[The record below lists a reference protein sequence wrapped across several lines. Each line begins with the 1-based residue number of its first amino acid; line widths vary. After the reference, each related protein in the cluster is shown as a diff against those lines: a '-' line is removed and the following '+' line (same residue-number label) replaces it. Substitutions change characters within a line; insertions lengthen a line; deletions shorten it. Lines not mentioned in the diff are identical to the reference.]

1 MPTSALCLPSSL
13 RKSTSA
19 EEYCQLPAEV
29 VSPFGSSR
37 FIPAMFSGRNSISSR
52 KATGG
57 TGFLLLVK
65 LFGRLLHLLRGGG
78 ELGQRVVGVG
88 LGVPAAG
95 GEHGGEDGGECEGD
109 GRPAGHETSEIGGCV
124 WCLAGQARRSGPD
137 PHRAS
142 ADWLYWPPTTAA
154 PRYSTEDTHMD
165 DSLYFTE
172 HHHQVRE
179 MVREFARNHVAPVAR
194 ELDRTSEF
202 PWENIKA
209 MGELGLLGVPWSEE
223 LGGAG
228 MDQLSYYI
236 TIHELAKVDASHALT
251 ISAHTNL
258 GTSPIVEFGTE
269 EQKRRY
275 VPLLASGKVL
285 GGFGLTEP
293 GAGSDAGGTATTAV
307 DKGDHYV
314 LNGSKV
320 FITHAG
326 VGEIFSVTARTE
338 PGRGNRGITSFIVTK
353 DTRGPGRAAS
363 ASASAMRPTCPKI
376 KGVRAGKKEDKM
388 GWRAS
393 DTRELIFEDAIVPKE
408 NLLGKPGQGF
418 VNFLKTL
425 DAGRIG
431 IAALSLGIA
440 EGAYEE
446 ALRYAGVRKQFGRFI
461 GSFQAVSFQ
470 LADMAMEIE
479 AGTHLLYHAAWLKQ
493 HGKPFKKEAAMAK
506 LYLLR
511 AGHAGDHQGGPDLRR
526 LRLYHR
532 ISGRADDAGRQGLRD
547 RRGHQRD
554 PADRHRAPDPG
565 RSGGLTGPI
574 PNTPLSRVSYCPT
587 TTRLGAPWVRRLQTW
602 PR

>member
-1 MPTSALCLPSSL
+1 
-13 RKSTSA
+13 
-19 EEYCQLPAEV
+19 
-29 VSPFGSSR
+29 
-37 FIPAMFSGRNSISSR
+37 
-52 KATGG
+52 
-57 TGFLLLVK
+57 
-65 LFGRLLHLLRGGG
+65 
-78 ELGQRVVGVG
+78 
-88 LGVPAAG
+88 
-95 GEHGGEDGGECEGD
+95 
-109 GRPAGHETSEIGGCV
+109 
-124 WCLAGQARRSGPD
+124 
-137 PHRAS
+137 
-142 ADWLYWPPTTAA
+142 
-154 PRYSTEDTHMD
+154 MD

-179 MVREFARNHVAPVAR
+179 MVREFSRTQIAPVAR
-194 ELDRTSEF
+194 ELDRTSTF

-236 TIHELAKVDASHALT
+236 TIHEMAKVDASHALT

-307 DKGDHYV
+307 EKGDHYL
-314 LNGSKV
+314 LNGSKI

-338 PGRGNRGITSFIVTK
+338 PGQGNKGITSFIVTK
-353 DTRGPGRAAS
+353 DTVDLDTARALGVGHA
-363 ASASAMRPTCPKI
+363 ADLPKTR
-376 KGVRAGKKEDKM
+376 GVRAGKKEDKM

-393 DTRELIFEDAIVPKE
+393 DTRELIFEDAVVPKE
-408 NLLGKPGQGF
+408 NLLGRPGYGF
-418 VNFLKTL
+418 INFLKTL

-440 EGAYEE
+440 EGAYDE
-446 ALRYAGVRKQFGRFI
+446 ALRYAGVRKQFGRLI
-461 GSFQAVSFQ
+461 GSFQGVNFQ
-470 LADMAMEIE
+470 LADMALELE

-506 LYLLR
+506 LFCSELAMR
-511 AGHAGDHQGGPDLRR
+511 NTTKAVQIFGGYGYTTDYPVERMMRDAKVCEIGEGTSEIQR
-526 LRLYHR
+526 LV
-532 ISGRADDAGRQGLRD
+532 IARQ
-547 RRGHQRD
+547 
-554 PADRHRAPDPG
+554 
-565 RSGGLTGPI
+565 I
-574 PNTPLSRVSYCPT
+574 
-587 TTRLGAPWVRRLQTW
+587 LGQVVD
-602 PR
+602 